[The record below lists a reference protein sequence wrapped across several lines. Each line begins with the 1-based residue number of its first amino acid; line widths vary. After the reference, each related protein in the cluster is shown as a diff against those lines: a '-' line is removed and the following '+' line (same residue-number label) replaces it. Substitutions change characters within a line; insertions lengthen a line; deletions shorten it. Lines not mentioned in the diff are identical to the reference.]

1 MVAGSGLGLS
11 LGLKKLVAVLLSL
24 GLEGF
29 VSFNVAI
36 FRRSS
41 ADRTACCSVI
51 AVQSCGSVSNVGAAV

>member
-11 LGLKKLVAVLLSL
+11 LGLKKLVAVLLSF

-29 VSFNVAI
+29 VSFIVATC
-36 FRRSS
+36 RSS

-51 AVQSCGSVSNVGAAV
+51 AAQSCGSVSNVGAAV